1 MGLAWAGR
9 PSDAHT
15 TANPHRSINAELACI
30 NSITAASEQTPY
42 LSIVLKLDLSML
54 NEVIQTQ
61 APLK

>member
-1 MGLAWAGR
+1 M
-9 PSDAHT
+9 
-15 TANPHRSINAELACI
+15 ACI